1 MNRSYITAV
10 NPLFILVI
18 GCFCLL
24 FVASASQASNSV
36 IEESY
41 EDAVIRTA
49 KKGDPQS
56 QFSLALIYEYGT
68 DTIKRDPDQ
77 SIVWLKKASQGD
89 VAAAC
94 LYLGMKYEYGNRVK
108 KDIKKAACLYR
119 CAACKG
125 WAPAQHFLAGL
136 YEKGKGIR
144 RSNFLALAWFGLAAE
159 NDYPGAA
166 ENFSRLRAKVKPKDL
181 EKVIKKQKKLM
192 SQVGTACI

>member
-56 QFSLALIYEYGT
+56 QFALALIHEYGT

-108 KDIKKAACLYR
+108 EDIKKAACLYR

-192 SQVGTACI
+192 SQIGTACI